1 MEKTSDYPSWKLLTN
16 ITSEVSEKSEFRF
29 NNLNLIYLITE
40 KEKRNR
46 NERKSI
52 IVFLFC

>member
-46 NERKSI
+46 NER
-52 IVFLFC
+52 